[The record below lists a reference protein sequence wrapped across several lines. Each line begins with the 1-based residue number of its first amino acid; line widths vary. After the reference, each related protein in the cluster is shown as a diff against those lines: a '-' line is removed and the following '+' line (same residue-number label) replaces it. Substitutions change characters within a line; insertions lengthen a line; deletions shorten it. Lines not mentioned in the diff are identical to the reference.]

1 MPRHHTKSSA
11 PGGSQRQ
18 LRVGET
24 VRHAVA
30 DILSQGNV
38 HDPDLEGHIITVPE
52 VRMSP
57 DLKLAT
63 VYVMPLG
70 GRDTDVVIAALERNK
85 KFLRGEIAH
94 RVNLKF
100 APDIRFRIDERFDE
114 AERIEKLLRTP
125 AVQRDLAP
133 DSDDELMIVTTAD
146 SVIDSENRRIARR
159 LKKIFLSTTR
169 VDDAR
174 RGNNDPRQDSRQG
187 KQPRQNNQPR
197 RDKRDVHGWVVLD
210 KPIGMTSTHAVAVLK
225 RLFQAKRAG
234 HAGTLDPLASG
245 GLPIAL
251 GEATKTVPFVMDGR
265 KRYRFTVTWGEER
278 DTDDTEGRATQT
290 SELRPTADA
299 IRALLPR
306 FTGLIEQIPPQYS
319 AIKIQGERAYDLARD
334 GETVEL
340 KPRPVEIHE
349 LTLVE
354 QADNGHSV
362 FEAECGKGTY
372 VRALARD
379 IGRML
384 GCFGHICAL
393 RRTLVGPFTEADMI
407 PLEQLEALCNR
418 AASGE
423 GSLADALLPVETAL
437 DDIPA
442 LAVTRADAAR
452 LHRGQAVL
460 LRGRDAPNSSGT
472 VYVTVAGRL
481 LALAEIGNGELIP
494 KRVFNLTGLTASP
507 VDNESV

>member
-1 MPRHHTKSSA
+1 M
-11 PGGSQRQ
+11 
-18 LRVGET
+18 
-24 VRHAVA
+24 
-30 DILSQGNV
+30 N
-38 HDPDLEGHIITVPE
+38 
-52 VRMSP
+52 
-57 DLKLAT
+57 
-63 VYVMPLG
+63 
-70 GRDTDVVIAALERNK
+70 
-85 KFLRGEIAH
+85 
-94 RVNLKF
+94 
-100 APDIRFRIDERFDE
+100 
-114 AERIEKLLRTP
+114 
-125 AVQRDLAP
+125 
-133 DSDDELMIVTTAD
+133 VTTANRVIESERAD
-146 SVIDSENRRIARR
+146 SHADGETIVPPERKDASRR
-159 LKKIFLSTTR
+159 S
-169 VDDAR
+169 
-174 RGNNDPRQDSRQG
+174 NNDPRE
-187 KQPRQNNQPR
+187 KQKQQHKQPR

-210 KPIGMTSTHAVAVLK
+210 KPIGMTSTQAVAVLK

-251 GEATKTVPFVMDGR
+251 GEATKTVAFVMEGR
-265 KRYRFTVTWGEER
+265 KRYRFTVGWGEER
-278 DTDDTEGRATQT
+278 DTDDIEGRVVRT
-290 SELRPTADA
+290 SDVRPPADA
-299 IRALLPR
+299 IRELLPR
-306 FTGLIEQIPPQYS
+306 FTGLIEQVPPQYS

-340 KPRPVEIHE
+340 RPRPVEIHE

-354 QADNGHSV
+354 HGDDGRSV

-379 IGRML
+379 IGRIL

-393 RRTLVGPFTEADMI
+393 RRTLVGPFTEQDMI
-407 PLEQLEALCNR
+407 SLEELEALCNR

-460 LRGRDAPNSSGT
+460 LRGRDAPTTSGT

-481 LALAEIGNGELIP
+481 LALAEVGNGELIP

-507 VDNESV
+507 ARNDGSI